1 LTVSTTS
8 EIKQLHNEV
17 KIMRREIQEIKEMLI
32 PEVVPTKDE
41 IKAIEK
47 GRKDYARANLWNGKH
62 CARQRR
68 DPTPSCTV

>member
-47 GRKDYARANLWNGKH
+47 GRKDYARGEFVEWKALRK
-62 CARQRR
+62 AKKRS
-68 DPTPSCTV
+68 DS